1 MANLKEVRERIGSVK
16 TTQQITKAM
25 KLVAASK
32 LKRATD
38 RITDMRPYAD
48 KLFSILGNILANVD
62 VETLDLN
69 FSKEREVENVLIVLI
84 TSDKG
89 LCGAFNT
96 NLNKQATKLINS
108 EYSHLKANKNI
119 TILSVGKKGGDFFR
133 NNEGVSLNRN
143 HQAIFN
149 DLTFENT
156 SKAAEFAM
164 EGFLKGEF
172 DKVHVVYAKFINAA
186 TQEFTTEQF
195 LPITQLE
202 SEEESMNSDFIFEPN
217 KEVLVKELVP
227 KILKTQFYRYL
238 LDNNA
243 SEHGAR
249 MVAME
254 QATENANELLND
266 LKLMYNRERQA
277 AITNEILEIVG
288 GAAALEEA

>member
-1 MANLKEVRERIGSVK
+1 MANLKEVRERIGSVI

-32 LKRATD
+32 LKKATD
-38 RITDMRPYAD
+38 RITDMRPYSD

-62 VETLDLN
+62 VEALDLN
-69 FSKEREVENVLIVLI
+69 FSKEREIKNVLIVLV

-96 NLNKQATKLINS
+96 NLNKKAVKLVNEQYANLNS
-108 EYSHLKANKNI
+108 DNI
-119 TILSVGKKGGDFFR
+119 SILTVGKKGGDFFK
-133 NNEGVSLNRN
+133 NNEGVTLNFEYQN
-143 HQAIFN
+143 LFS
-149 DLTFENT
+149 DLTFDNA
-156 SKAAEFAM
+156 SSAAEYAM
-164 EGFLKGEF
+164 EGFIKGKF

-186 TQEFTTEQF
+186 TQEFSTEQF

-202 SEEESMNSDFIFEPN
+202 SNEEETMNSDFTFEPN
-217 KEVLVKELVP
+217 KEELVKELVP
-227 KILKTQFYRYL
+227 KILKTQFFRYL